1 MKNEEKLYDHKAIKS
16 CTRRDFLKASTAAG
30 LGLSL
35 GKIGSASTRAPG
47 SIASEVFTAA
57 PMEKV
62 RIGFV
67 GVGLQGSS
75 HIRNLLK
82 IEKVEIKAVGD
93 IVEEKVKRIQQ
104 WVKEAGHPKPEG
116 YFKSETDFM
125 RMCERDDLDLI
136 ITATPWKWHV
146 PVCVAAMKNGKHA
159 ATEVPAAVTLD
170 ECWEL
175 VETSE
180 YTRKYCVMLENCCYS
195 ERALLSLNLAR
206 AGLLGEIINGCCGY
220 LHDLR
225 EVKFNGKDEALW
237 RTAHSI
243 VRNGNLYPTHG
254 LGPVAEAMDINRGD
268 RFDYLVSMS
277 SVSRGLNLYASG
289 KFGPDSPEA
298 RQRYKLGDVNTSIIQ
313 TVKGY
318 TITIFHDCSSPRPYS
333 RIDRIQGTKGII
345 EGYPDRVHIEGRS
358 PAHQW
363 EEFEPYLEEFR
374 HALWKNIGELAKGAG
389 HGGMDFLEDYRL
401 IDALLKG
408 RYPDMDVYD
417 AAAWSAVSELS
428 EQSVAKK
435 GEPIDF
441 PDFTRNRWIS
451 NQRIFITDL

>member
-1 MKNEEKLYDHKAIKS
+1 
-16 CTRRDFLKASTAAG
+16 
-30 LGLSL
+30 
-35 GKIGSASTRAPG
+35 
-47 SIASEVFTAA
+47 
-57 PMEKV
+57 
-62 RIGFV
+62 
-67 GVGLQGSS
+67 
-75 HIRNLLK
+75 
-82 IEKVEIKAVGD
+82 
-93 IVEEKVKRIQQ
+93 
-104 WVKEAGHPKPEG
+104 
-116 YFKSETDFM
+116 
-125 RMCERDDLDLI
+125 MCERDDLDLI
-136 ITATPWKWHV
+136 MTATPWKWHV
-146 PVCVAAMKNGKHA
+146 PVCVAAMKSGKHA

-237 RTAHSI
+237 RTEHSI

-268 RFDYLVSMS
+268 RFDFLVSMS
-277 SVSRGLNLYASG
+277 SVSRGLNLYASR

-298 RQRYKLGDVNTSIIQ
+298 RKRYKLGDVNTSIIQ

-318 TITIFHDCSSPRPYS
+318 TITVFHDCNSPRPYS

-345 EGYPDRVHIEGRS
+345 EGYPDRVYIEGRS

-363 EEFEPYLEEFR
+363 EEFEYYLKEFR
-374 HALWKNIGELAKGAG
+374 HALWNNIGELAKGAG

-401 IDALLKG
+401 MDALLKG

-428 EQSVAKK
+428 EQSVTKK
-435 GEPIDF
+435 GKPIDF
-441 PDFTRNRWIS
+441 PDFTRNRCCLLYTS
-451 NQRIFITDL
+451 DAADE